1 MPGFQR
7 VSLISSGIEAHK
19 HRKKE
24 RFIGNEILVFGK
36 ILHTSR
42 QD

>member
-1 MPGFQR
+1 MPGFQK
-7 VSLISSGIEAHK
+7 VSLISPGIEANK
-19 HRKKE
+19 YSKKE
-24 RFIGNEILVFGK
+24 RFVGNEILVFGK